1 MRNEIMKRIYQEIE
15 LEVIVF
21 AQEDI
26 VRTSNNDNVEE
37 MPDFPE
43 DFQG

>member
-1 MRNEIMKRIYQEIE
+1 MKKIYERIEIN
-15 LEVIVF
+15 LLVF
-21 AQEDI
+21 PCEDI

-43 DFQG
+43 NFEG

>member
-1 MRNEIMKRIYQEIE
+1 MKTYQNLE
-15 LEVIVF
+15 LEVVF
-21 AQEDI
+21 FLEEDV

-43 DFQG
+43 NWG